1 MFTLDDVIVDRIQYG
16 LAMDTQDK
24 ILLYT
29 LTQLQDAQVEIT
41 G

>member
-24 ILLYT
+24 TLLYT